1 MTYRKDGETERM
13 ERIALVIAGI
23 LAAVLGAG
31 IVLTM
36 KLRG

>member
-13 ERIALVIAGI
+13 ERIALVLVGI

-31 IVLTM
+31 IVLAM
-36 KLRG
+36 QLKG